1 MAVMVAGH
9 ICDMPPDS
17 NGRTVMMKDQ
27 QGNEY
32 VTVGIFLTDPNFTLQ
47 IPGNSSYS
55 VYIRR
60 RQGGNPA
67 YWAPVWA
74 PKQFDVIAVAGIH
87 NVALKVEVPTRP
99 DGGKDDEQGDVTQSD
114 A

>member
-1 MAVMVAGH
+1 
-9 ICDMPPDS
+9 
-17 NGRTVMMKDQ
+17 MMKDQ